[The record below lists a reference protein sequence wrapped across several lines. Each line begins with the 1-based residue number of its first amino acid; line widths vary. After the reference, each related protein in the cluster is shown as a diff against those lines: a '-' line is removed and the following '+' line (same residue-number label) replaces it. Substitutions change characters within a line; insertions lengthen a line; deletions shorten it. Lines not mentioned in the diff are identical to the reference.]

1 MLLDSLLELV
11 ETLRDRVEK
20 HGDELRKSEPL
31 TRYALIDPM
40 LQELGWNTDDPTQVV
55 PEYRSKAGKADY
67 ALFGQ
72 GDQPTIIVEAKH
84 LGASLPDAVSQVIN
98 YCMQDGF
105 EYFAVT
111 DGARWE
117 LYETHR
123 RGNLTEKMVTS
134 LDVRGVGTEVCLKA
148 LALWR
153 PSVESGYVAAG
164 SDPVAEKENVP
175 ANTNVMVTPQSSSAP
190 DDREWLMLSE
200 LNPQSG
206 SEHPVE
212 VLFPDNST
220 ASITAWTSLLVEMVN
235 WLVNKNYIDKNVS
248 PVQLP
253 RSKQRYIVSNSPVH
267 PSGKAFFNSAQVGDL
282 YVEKNVGSMTAV
294 KCTRYL
300 VMMVG
305 HNPAQFKVRFA
316 PSK

>member
-134 LDVRGVGTEVCLKA
+134 LDVRGVGAEVCLKA

-164 SDPVAEKENVP
+164 NPPVVGPVVP
-175 ANTNVMVTPQSSSAP
+175 PPPPPPP
-190 DDREWLMLSE
+190 DDHEWQPLSE
-200 LNPQSG
+200 LNPKLG
-206 SEHPVE
+206 TAPPAAVR
-212 VLFPDNST
+212 FPDGST
-220 ASITAWTSLLVEMVN
+220 ASATTWNSLLAGVVR
-235 WLVNKNYIDKNVS
+235 WLVMGSHIKVSHCPIALPDAKERCLVNV
-248 PVQLP
+248 
-253 RSKQRYIVSNSPVH
+253 RPVH
-267 PSGKAFFNSAQVGDL
+267 PSGRDFVFREQVGQF
-282 YVEKNVGSMTAV
+282 YVEKHADTKQTVRGARFIAEHVGQDPS
-294 KCTRYL
+294 
-300 VMMVG
+300 
-305 HNPAQFKVRFA
+305 QFKVRFSPP
-316 PSK
+316 PS